1 MIPMV
6 AANLA
11 RILIASVVF
20 AAEPAGLLPQ
30 PISSLN
36 VSPRA
41 ALRPQTSEPG
51 TTDDGRNTQT
61 PGRTSSAALSDFSWL
76 QGKWQGDWGPRMA
89 EQVWTDPRAGEMAGV
104 FRVTEN
110 DKTLVLELYS
120 LVETADGIELRLR
133 HFTPSLVPWEPK
145 VTVLKL
151 AGFNASGMVFENL
164 SGSQPSRNN
173 FTRID
178 ADTYLFRTEI
188 ISPNESKQV
197 TEIRFHRVKTPAE
210 QAPPQPKKK

>member
-1 MIPMV
+1 MIPIV

-11 RILIASVVF
+11 RVLIASVAL
-20 AAEPAGLLPQ
+20 AAQPSSLLHQ
-30 PISSLN
+30 PISSH
-36 VSPRA
+36 SSRAPA
-41 ALRPQTSEPG
+41 ALQPQTSEPG
-51 TTDDGRNTQT
+51 SINDRRNTQT
-61 PGRTSSAALSDFSWL
+61 PGRTSAAALSDFSWL
-76 QGKWQGDWGPRMA
+76 QGKWQGDWGPRVA

-120 LVETADGIELRLR
+120 LVETPDGIELRLR

-151 AGFNASGMVFENL
+151 ASFDPSDITFE
-164 SGSQPSRNN
+164 SSTGGQPSRNN

-188 ISPNESKQV
+188 ISPGESKRV
-197 TEIRFHRVKTPAE
+197 TEIRFHRVKSPAE
-210 QAPPQPKKK
+210 QAPSQPKKK

>member
-1 MIPMV
+1 MIPIV

-11 RILIASVVF
+11 RILIASVAF
-20 AAEPAGLLPQ
+20 AAQPSGLLPR
-30 PISSLN
+30 PISSQAVPAL
-36 VSPRA
+36 A
-41 ALRPQTSEPG
+41 ASKPQTGEPG
-51 TTDDGRNTQT
+51 STNEGRNAQT
-61 PGRTSSAALSDFSWL
+61 PGRVSAAALSDFSWL
-76 QGKWQGDWGPRMA
+76 QGTWQGDWGPRMA

-120 LVETADGIELRLR
+120 LVETPDGIELRLR

-145 VTVLKL
+145 VTVLRL
-151 AGFNASGMVFENL
+151 ASFNPSDMAFQNSSG
-164 SGSQPSRNN
+164 GQPSRND

-178 ADTYLFRTEI
+178 ADTYLLRTEI
-188 ISPNESKQV
+188 ISPGESKQV

-210 QAPPQPKKK
+210 QASPQPKKK